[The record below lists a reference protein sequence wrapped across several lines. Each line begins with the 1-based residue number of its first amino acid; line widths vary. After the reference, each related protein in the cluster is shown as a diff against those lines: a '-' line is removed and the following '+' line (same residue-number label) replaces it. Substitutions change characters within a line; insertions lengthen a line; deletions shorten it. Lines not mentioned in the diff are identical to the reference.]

1 MARLSDVYKSKNN
14 REIVLTNFQA
24 QVFEA
29 VIEKFKREGV
39 GGDDIFEETYVLQ
52 KDIAEYITGN
62 IAEGGGA
69 VGGLATQT
77 YNFILGIEA
86 AAPVVPDPVVDP
98 IVEEEVIPLQESPII
113 PVKKPGPRNIPFRD
127 LRDKNRPFRPKSM
140 AEFLKNRGAGGI
152 KPAINITRG
161 GARPAPKPFVRP
173 GNPFLSGIRGGK
185 NLFGG
190 FGESPAGS
198 MASALRNRGG
208 IGSRGFMDLFRNR
221 I

>member
-86 AAPVVPDPVVDP
+86 AEPVIPDP
-98 IVEEEVIPLQESPII
+98 IVEEEIAEEEDAIEELPVSPSPVFRPIP
-113 PVKKPGPRNIPFRD
+113 KP
-127 LRDKNRPFRPKSM
+127 RPFRPKKPIRRKPTRPRTPLQ
-140 AEFLKNRGAGGI
+140 EIIKNRGLPI
-152 KPAINITRG
+152 SVKPSRPSFSG
-161 GARPAPKPFVRP
+161 FGAPRP
-173 GNPFLSGIRGGK
+173 GGRSFA
-185 NLFGG
+185 
-190 FGESPAGS
+190 E
-198 MASALRNRGG
+198 ALRNRGG
-208 IGSRGFMDLFRNR
+208 SLSKFRGLSGFNFGNFGR
-221 I
+221 